1 MSNFECPVVKVR
13 IEPHPNADAIEIAR
27 VGDFQSIVKKGQF
40 QDGDFAVYI
49 PEQAVVP
56 VWMLREM
63 GMYDEEREKGGLAGP
78 LGNRVKAIK
87 LRGVVSQG
95 LIFPIHQC
103 GPFPNETPEDL
114 YDYYRD
120 NPEDA
125 FTPTAE
131 RYRGGDDDAWDPIE
145 NPDGT
150 NNKPFEHLKVKEGDN
165 IADFFGVIKYEPKIP
180 SHMAGRIIGADFDAT
195 AKYDFDNLK
204 KTPELF
210 EDGEE
215 VVITEKIHGTLLQ
228 IGVMPASQ
236 ENEKYYGGRV
246 VISSKGMGAK
256 GFVLDHEDE
265 TNLYAQAAKKHGLL
279 DIALNLLTFVA
290 DTHDKPVFVF
300 GEVFGR
306 TASGAGVQDLT
317 YTNDTL
323 DFRVFDLCV
332 GNRGHERYSHQDDL
346 EEFLEDSGLQQAPV
360 LYRGPYSKEV
370 VLEHTNGKTTL
381 AENSHIRE
389 GVVVKSATEEY
400 HPRYGRKVAKS
411 VSDAYLLRKGETTEF
426 Q

>member
-1 MSNFECPVVKVR
+1 MSSFECPVVKIH

-56 VWMLREM
+56 EWLLREM
-63 GMYDEEREKGGLAGP
+63 GMYDEVRGKGGLAGS

-95 LIFPIHQC
+95 LVIPTKPFSDTDVLVTSGIFGTLYGYKQIPI
-103 GPFPNETPEDL
+103 
-114 YDYYRD
+114 
-120 NPEDA
+120 
-125 FTPTAE
+125 
-131 RYRGGDDDAWDPIE
+131 GGDAADAI
-145 NPDGT
+145 GIT
-150 NNKPFEHLKVKEGDN
+150 
-165 IADFFGVIKYEPKIP
+165 KYEPKIP

-210 EDGEE
+210 QDGEE

-228 IGVMPASQ
+228 IGVVPASQ
-236 ENEKYYGGRV
+236 VNEKYYGGRV
-246 VISSKGMGAK
+246 VISNKGMGAK

-279 DIALNLLTFVA
+279 DIAVNLLTPVA
-290 DTHDKPVFVF
+290 DTFDKPVFLF

-332 GNRGHERYSHQDDL
+332 GNRGHESYSIQDDL
-346 EEFLEDSGLQQAPV
+346 EEFLNDSGLQQAPV

-370 VLEHTNGKTTL
+370 VLEHTNGITTL

-400 HPRYGRKVAKS
+400 HPLYGRKVAKS
-411 VSDAYLLRKGETTEF
+411 VSDAYLLRKGEITEF

>member
-1 MSNFECPVVKVR
+1 MSSFECPVVKVR

-40 QDGDFAVYI
+40 NDGDLAVYI
-49 PEQAVVP
+49 PEQAIVP
-56 VWMLREM
+56 EKMLREM
-63 GMYDEEREKGGLAGP
+63 GMYDETRGKGGLAGS

-95 LIFPIHQC
+95 LIYPL
-103 GPFPNETPEDL
+103 PN
-114 YDYYRD
+114 
-120 NPEDA
+120 
-125 FTPTAE
+125 
-131 RYRGGDDDAWDPIE
+131 
-145 NPDGT
+145 DGT
-150 NNKPFEHLKVKEGDN
+150 GVVNIEGMDCAEALG
-165 IADFFGVIKYEPKIP
+165 ITKYEPTIP
-180 SHMAGRIIGADFDAT
+180 THMRGRIIGADFDAT

-210 EDGEE
+210 QDGEE

-228 IGVMPASQ
+228 IGVVPASQ
-236 ENEKYYGGRV
+236 VNEKYYGGRV

-279 DIALNLLTFVA
+279 DIAVNLLVPVA
-290 DTHDKPVFVF
+290 DTYDKPVFVF

-306 TASGAGVQDLT
+306 TAGGSGVQDLT
-317 YTNDTL
+317 YTNDIL
-323 DFRVFDLCV
+323 DFRVFDLCI

-370 VLEHTNGKTTL
+370 VLEHTNGLTTL